1 MAKSTCKNLY
11 KNFVLAFDK
20 TDTPEIFQEV
30 SSLHFR
36 NKGDKG
42 CSCILGKFASQVKI
56 LHESH
61 DVSIDDHLEPLK
73 EHHRKIIQTRHPVTT
88 QIKNNR
94 SNFLFLKSYFQP
106 SNTIL
111 PRASKG
117 LMIKILA
124 IPDSLVYSL
133 TKKKSLMSL
142 MMFSRSSNLDSPSIK
157 KEIMLVLIQAN
168 ANRRLVTTMMF
179 SSETPA

>member
-20 TDTPEIFQEV
+20 TDTLEIFQEV

-73 EHHRKIIQTRHPVTT
+73 EHHRKIIRTGTLSLPKSKITALT
-88 QIKNNR
+88 SSSSKAL
-94 SNFLFLKSYFQP
+94 SNQATLSSL
-106 SNTIL
+106 
-111 PRASKG
+111 G
-117 LMIKILA
+117 LAKA
-124 IPDSLVYSL
+124 
-133 TKKKSLMSL
+133 
-142 MMFSRSSNLDSPSIK
+142 
-157 KEIMLVLIQAN
+157 
-168 ANRRLVTTMMF
+168 
-179 SSETPA
+179 